1 MIFTTYFTS
10 TRELLVKAIIDTEDL
25 DLETREFENA
35 LGDTMLEV
43 SGSKEDIRIFME
55 VFRMVGG
62 I

>member
-10 TRELLVKAIIDTEDL
+10 ARELLVKAIIDTEDL